1 MYVSQYLRA
10 SLIST
15 LLALTVG
22 SAEDVHRKAE
32 LELEE
37 GESVTFV
44 AAKTE
49 NTGDTPI
56 MDQVV
61 DGITDVAT
69 QAISGVSGKTT
80 SSEDTEYSGDIC
92 LADCSSG
99 VCTFT
104 FTVNHYVSELGYYV
118 VEECNKDGE
127 EVIMPT
133 LGIQKGVTYK
143 FVQSDLHNYY
153 HPIGFAY
160 YPDGEHDD
168 QIELEPGQQP
178 PGSSSACEESMTC
191 PAPMYFL
198 NGNYLGAYSNNA
210 DLVPVTTGEEDF
222 GLDNYEPDFFIP
234 VETWYENGDYAVYL
248 KYDDEEMNQDFFY
261 FCHIHQYMSGRIKFV
276 DDAGKPLYA
285 EDTPPIPYPYDTPS
299 TYDKSCGT
307 YGLSEYQLPHEECA
321 PEYVCDRPLEN
332 PILHKYSGCTESMNC
347 AMQVGM
353 STYAAEEDPIAL
365 FNHMMIPHHQNAV
378 NMAKSLLKTG
388 EIQCADED
396 IAEETDDCTMYRIVM
411 DIING
416 QNKQI
421 QLMRDV
427 LEDKGYE
434 EIANCDVKIAASS
447 AYLMKM
453 GGVFG
458 STTAFAVSAILL
470 SLLVLG

>member
-1 MYVSQYLRA
+1 MYVSKHLRA
-10 SLIST
+10 SLIAT
-15 LLALTVG
+15 LLAFTV
-22 SAEDVHRKAE
+22 SQDVQSTLED
-32 LELEE
+32 

-49 NTGDTPI
+49 NDGDTPL

-61 DGITDVAT
+61 DGITEVANT
-69 QAISGVSGKTT
+69 VISANSEESGST
-80 SSEDTEYSGDIC
+80 EETEYGGDLC

-104 FTVNHYVSELGYYV
+104 FTVNHYASELGYYTV
-118 VEECNKDGE
+118 KECNKDGE
-127 EVIMPT
+127 EIFMPT
-133 LGIQKGVTYK
+133 LGIQKGVTYH

-153 HPIGFAY
+153 HPVGFAY

-178 PGSSSACEESMTC
+178 PGSSSDCDESMTC

-198 NGNYLGAYSNNA
+198 NGNYLGSYSNNA

-234 VETWYENGDYAVYL
+234 IETWFENGDYSVYL
-248 KYDDEEMNQDFFY
+248 KYDDEEMSQDFFY
-261 FCHIHQYMSGRIKFV
+261 FCHIHQYVTGRIKFV
-276 DDAGKPLYA
+276 DDAGKPLNA
-285 EDTPPIPYPYDTPS
+285 EDSPPIPYAYDEPS

-353 STYAAEEDPIAL
+353 TTYAAEEDPIAL

-378 NMAKSLLKTG
+378 NMAKSLMKTG
-388 EIQCADED
+388 EIDCADEN
-396 IAEETDDCTMYRIVM
+396 IADDTDDCQMYRIILEIM
-411 DIING
+411 GN

-434 EIANCDVKIAASS
+434 EITGCDVKITASS
-447 AYLMKM
+447 AYSMKI
-453 GGVFG
+453 GGVIG
-458 STTAFAVSAILL
+458 SFTALAL
-470 SLLVLG
+470 SGIFFFVLA